1 MKTTISFKDLYEL
14 SRFVKS
20 FMFEGSKDFTFSRF
34 ENININGLFHQITME
49 STLTASELET
59 MLSGKKIKYN
69 YIQQF

>member
-1 MKTTISFKDLYEL
+1 MKTVINFTNLYEL

-59 MLSGKKIKYN
+59 LLTGKKIKYN
-69 YIQQF
+69 YVQQF

>member
-20 FMFEGSKDFTFSRF
+20 FVFEGGKDFTFSKF
-34 ENININGLFHQITME
+34 NDLQISMNFAQIQME
-49 STLTASELET
+49 SEISGSELET